1 MCGCAVT
8 TGVMMM
14 GAILAAWTDAT
25 FNLVGY
31 TAVFVNNIFTALYLV
46 LMKNIKGLKDTSTVG
61 GHHFMKSHLP
71 IRSLTVCHR
80 AHLLQQRFVHSHV
93 DLWVLCIGRGTTV
106 A

>member
-1 MCGCAVT
+1 MCGHAVT

-31 TAVFVNNIFTALYLV
+31 TAVFINNIFTALYLV

-61 GHHFMKSHLP
+61 EQH
-71 IRSLTVCHR
+71 RSMR
-80 AHLLQQRFVHSHV
+80 SPFADQ
-93 DLWVLCIGRGTTV
+93 IGISVRQS
-106 A
+106 